1 MDLEMRSKKTKSRNQ
16 LQCNFLVSF
25 HCHKHFERKCNL
37 TFCKNLSLS
46 LVWLAKLVF
55 SLKRKQKFEGFQI
68 FFFQEMLGQ
77 VLGVLNTRCEDMLTF
92 FLNNSEMNQIILL

>member
-1 MDLEMRSKKTKSRNQ
+1 M
-16 LQCNFLVSF
+16 
-25 HCHKHFERKCNL
+25 
-37 TFCKNLSLS
+37 
-46 LVWLAKLVF
+46 F